1 MLLYVFRL
9 RVSITILFRYLH
21 LITILRTFTYQVIEK
36 FSEFVFLVRRDG
48 VDVLQEQ
55 LVSVANL
62 LQGDVD
68 HRLGN
73 QRGLRVLK
81 IKSK

>member
-1 MLLYVFRL
+1 MAMYEEHCYTENVT
-9 RVSITILFRYLH
+9 SSN
-21 LITILRTFTYQVIEK
+21 TYQVIEK
-36 FSEFVFLVRRDG
+36 FSELVFLVRRYG